1 MSLQNRQTLGQF
13 FEPLYNE
20 NCVSMKIGKIDF
32 KKKKHTWALLIAES
46 SLRPGPS
53 SLLSQVSGLGLLVVE
68 LSEMVVEGYG
78 GGGRWW
84 WREMMVEGD
93 GGGGR

>member
-32 KKKKHTWALLIAES
+32 KKKNI
-46 SLRPGPS
+46 PGPS

-68 LSEMVVEGYG
+68 LSEMVVEGDG

-84 WREMMVEGD
+84 WRETVVDSIIVVDD
-93 GGGGR
+93 GSCHHC